1 MRSADL
7 ILAVAREK
15 PNKIKSYRTKSGL
28 LLFMFPPPFHPYFA
42 CSVFLKIET
51 EEKLSNF
58 AQELYVQQRTYDFL
72 KFLFQGIKN
81 IMPRILLG
89 SNLLKVTVSSC
100 IHLCCLILINHQL
113 MYWKGVS
120 WGGLKGSV
128 IFALGFHSHGVLF
141 PNPERVLQEATE
153 SLAQA
158 ESLSGEYYAQ
168 LDELIENKKV
178 LDEALQLYLAG
189 LAELEELKEAKGL

>member
-1 MRSADL
+1 MC
-7 ILAVAREK
+7 
-15 PNKIKSYRTKSGL
+15 SGFEML
-28 LLFMFPPPFHPYFA
+28 P
-42 CSVFLKIET
+42 V
-51 EEKLSNF
+51 
-58 AQELYVQQRTYDFL
+58 
-72 KFLFQGIKN
+72 GIKN

-89 SNLLKVTVSSC
+89 SNLLK
-100 IHLCCLILINHQL
+100 
-113 MYWKGVS
+113 KGVS

>member
-58 AQELYVQQRTYDFL
+58 AQELYVQQRTIDFL

-89 SNLLKVTVSSC
+89 SNILK
-100 IHLCCLILINHQL
+100 
-113 MYWKGVS
+113 KGVS

>member
-1 MRSADL
+1 M
-7 ILAVAREK
+7 
-15 PNKIKSYRTKSGL
+15 
-28 LLFMFPPPFHPYFA
+28 FA
-42 CSVFLKIET
+42 CSVFLKIDT
-51 EEKLSNF
+51 EEELSNF
-58 AQELYVQQRTYDFL
+58 AQELYVKQRFL
-72 KFLFQGIKN
+72 LAINTVSIAVRASLVPVIPHKIAKCLKTRAFLLKKQYSGIKN

-89 SNLLKVTVSSC
+89 SNLLK
-100 IHLCCLILINHQL
+100 
-113 MYWKGVS
+113 KGVS

-128 IFALGFHSHGVLF
+128 IFALGFHTHGVLF

-189 LAELEELKEAKGL
+189 FAELKELKEAKGL

>member
-1 MRSADL
+1 MKRNPWKFLVLL
-7 ILAVAREK
+7 IVFDNTVKCILLKNNRFLEISV
-15 PNKIKSYRTKSGL
+15 SGDQEHHASNL
-28 LLFMFPPPFHPYFA
+28 TGLQ
-42 CSVFLKIET
+42 SSKEG
-51 EEKLSNF
+51 SNF
-58 AQELYVQQRTYDFL
+58 
-72 KFLFQGIKN
+72 
-81 IMPRILLG
+81 
-89 SNLLKVTVSSC
+89 
-100 IHLCCLILINHQL
+100 
-113 MYWKGVS
+113 

>member
-58 AQELYVQQRTYDFL
+58 AQELYVQQRFL
-72 KFLFQGIKN
+72 CWDQEHHASNLTGLQSSKE
-81 IMPRILLG
+81 G
-89 SNLLKVTVSSC
+89 SNF
-100 IHLCCLILINHQL
+100 
-113 MYWKGVS
+113 